1 LIMRVAALLLPLLLL
16 AGGCGP
22 NRAEWIAENEALLA
36 SLPHYPGSARIQT
49 QNLEIEEGDELTA
62 HVVGYS
68 THVSYRPPLNVSAR
82 AIVRFFVVRLR
93 RHGWEGNSTVVD
105 RVPMACFT
113 RGRAFV
119 SVLTDGM
126 VGRPGAEVP
135 LAERTFEVGVNHAG
149 AAPTISC

>member
-1 LIMRVAALLLPLLLL
+1 MRVVGALLLSLLLL

-22 NRAEWIAENEALLA
+22 DREEWVAKNEALL
-36 SLPHYPGSARIQT
+36 SRLPDYPGSTRVGT
-49 QNLEIEEGDELTA
+49 QNLEIEAGNELTA

-68 THVSYRPPLNVSAR
+68 THVSYRPPPKASAR
-82 AIVRFFVVRLR
+82 AIVRFFVTRLR
-93 RHGWEGNSTVVD
+93 REGWRASSAVVD

-126 VGRPGAEVP
+126 VGGPGAPVP
-135 LAERTFEVGVNHAG
+135 LAERTFELGVNHAG
-149 AAPTISC
+149 AVPAIYC

>member
-1 LIMRVAALLLPLLLL
+1 MRVAALLLPLLLF
-16 AGGCGP
+16 APGCAP
-22 NRAEWIAENEALLA
+22 DRAEWVAKNEALIA
-36 SLPHYPGSARIQT
+36 RLPHYPGSTRVAT

-68 THVSYRPPLNVSAR
+68 THVSYRPPPKATAR
-82 AIVRFFVVRLR
+82 AIVRFFVVRLGR
-93 RHGWEGNSTVVD
+93 QGWRGSSAVVD

-126 VGRPGAEVP
+126 VDVP
-135 LAERTFEVGVNHAG
+135 PAERTFELGVNHSGG
-149 AAPTISC
+149 APAIYC

>member
-1 LIMRVAALLLPLLLL
+1 MRVAALLLPLLLF
-16 AGGCGP
+16 APGCAP
-22 NRAEWIAENEALLA
+22 DRAEWVAKNEALIA
-36 SLPHYPGSARIQT
+36 RLPHYPGSTRVGT
-49 QNLEIEEGDELTA
+49 QNLEIEEGNDLTA

-68 THVSYRPPLNVSAR
+68 THVSYRPPPKATAR

-93 RHGWEGNSTVVD
+93 RQGWRGSSAVVD

-126 VGRPGAEVP
+126 VDVP
-135 LAERTFEVGVNHAG
+135 PAERTFELGVNHSGG
-149 AAPTISC
+149 APAIYC

>member
-1 LIMRVAALLLPLLLL
+1 MRVTALLLPLLLL

-22 NRAEWIAENEALLA
+22 DRAEWIAKNEALLA
-36 SLPHYPGSARIQT
+36 RLPHYPGSTRVRT
-49 QNLEIEEGDELTA
+49 QNIAIEEGDDLTA

-68 THVSYRPPLNVSAR
+68 THAVYRPPPKTSAR

-93 RHGWEGNSTVVD
+93 RDSWQGKSTVVD
-105 RVPMACFT
+105 SVPMACFT
-113 RGRAFV
+113 RDRAFV

-135 LAERTFEVGVNHAG
+135 LAERTFEVGLNHAG
-149 AAPTISC
+149 AAPAISC